1 MQWYKIDITKHNLFE
16 FKEPF
21 EFQVSG
27 SHGGPKTL
35 TSLKLNVPE
44 TQVM

>member
-1 MQWYKIDITKHNLFE
+1 MSLRKR
-16 FKEPF
+16 F

-27 SHGGPKTL
+27 SHELPKTQ
-35 TSLKLNVPE
+35 TFLKLNVPE